1 MANVN
6 HPFGL
11 KPLMR
16 GRSGGCPVLEPYAK
30 DAAYGQA
37 IYRFDPVT
45 ELAGYIQGP
54 ASGITP
60 GTTLYRGVSM
70 DYSLASIGQGGPS
83 LNPPMLVMDSRD
95 AVFES
100 QEDNSG
106 GSNVVQAKLGYN
118 ANLTT
123 TAGDATLKQ
132 SKVQISGTSIAVTG
146 TLDVRI
152 LALVAD
158 PTNAFGAYGRLELMF
173 NKHLASASVTAT

>member
-6 HPFGL
+6 NPYGL

-16 GRSGGCPVLEPYAK
+16 GRAGGCPVLEPYAK
-30 DAAYGQA
+30 DAAYAYA

-54 ASGITP
+54 ANGITP
-60 GTTLYRGVSM
+60 GTTRYRGVSM
-70 DYSLASIGQGGPS
+70 DFSLASTGQGGPS
-83 LNPPMLVMDSRD
+83 ANPAMLVMDSSD

-132 SKVQISGTSIAVTG
+132 SKVQISGTSINT
-146 TLDVRI
+146 TSSLDVRI
-152 LALVAD
+152 LALVGD
-158 PTNAFGAYGRLELMF
+158 PTNAFGAYARLEILF
-173 NKHLASASVTAT
+173 NKHQMSKEQTAT